1 MMAGNNLLKK
11 SAVLALTVSVLLLV
25 VKFVAYFLTGSKAIL
40 SDAVESI
47 VNVAAGAF
55 LVYSMHLS
63 TEPVDKCHPY
73 GHGKVESFSAG
84 LEGGLILL
92 AGIMILTESA
102 PAFFIPAAPKK
113 MGLGIGLVTGAGL
126 VNLAVG
132 FFLLRTGK
140 KHKSE
145 ALQADGHHLLSD
157 FYTSAGVILGLIAV
171 RLTGWLWLDPLVACL
186 VAVNLLVAG
195 SRLFKNAVRNLMNE
209 ADPEILQGV
218 LTALQR
224 IKTPAPLCPHH
235 LRVIRS
241 GRYYHIDLH
250 IILPS
255 QWPLAKVHETEKNIA
270 RQLLDFM
277 GEEGD
282 VMIHVDPCA
291 RHCCSCCQVEPCP
304 ERDAPYLQATT
315 LTMES
320 VTAQHPACPLLTSAV
335 PSIDGTVTDP

>member
-1 MMAGNNLLKK
+1 MAGNNLLKK
-11 SAVLALTVSVLLLV
+11 SAVLALTVSVLLLI
-25 VKFVAYFLTGSKAIL
+25 VKFVAYFLTDSKAVL

-55 LVYSMHLS
+55 LVYSMNMS

-84 LEGGLILL
+84 LEGGFILL
-92 AGIMILTESA
+92 AGIMILVESI
-102 PAFFIPAAPKK
+102 PAFFTPAAPQK
-113 MGLGIGLVTGAGL
+113 MGLGIILITGTGI

-132 FFLLRTGK
+132 FYLLRTGK

-157 FYTSAGVILGLIAV
+157 FYSSAGVILALVAV
-171 RLTGWLWLDPLVACL
+171 QFTGWIWLDPLVACL
-186 VAVNLLVAG
+186 VAVNLLVPGA
-195 SRLFKNAVRNLMNE
+195 RLLRNAVGNLMNK

-218 LTALQR
+218 LAALR
-224 IKTPAPLCPHH
+224 GVKTPAPLCPHH

-270 RQLLDFM
+270 RQLLDLL

-291 RHCCSCCQVEPCP
+291 KRCCSCCRVESCSAR
-304 ERDAPYLQATT
+304 ETPYLQATT
-315 LTMES
+315 LTLET
-320 VTAQHPACPLLTSAV
+320 VTARHPACPLQA
-335 PSIDGTVTDP
+335 